1 MLDVQSLAAK
11 YAAMQHN
18 AVIRADDAALRRHIT
33 ETLRRCLPVSIV
45 TSTIVEQC
53 FCTVHALPEQ
63 ADPMHTGAIHAW
75 AGEYLL
81 ETDAAEG
88 TLLHRLHASAKRL
101 LPADRPAARDDI
113 RLVVLDA
120 LCQPGCLPPGT
131 HLAFLKHRLGL
142 NGSPRLSCEEIA
154 FRMHKP
160 LTYIHELES
169 AILTTLSATHTGGNH
184 A

>member
-11 YAAMQHN
+11 YAAMQRD
-18 AVIRADDAALRRHIT
+18 VIRTSDEAAMRRHIAD
-33 ETLRRCLPVSIV
+33 TLARCLPASIV
-45 TSTIVEQC
+45 TDDMVGRC
-53 FCTVHALPEQ
+53 FLVVHALPEQ
-63 ADPMHTGAIHAW
+63 ADPMHTGAIHNW
-75 AGEYLL
+75 AGQYLL
-81 ETDAAEG
+81 TAAAAEG

-101 LPADRPAARDDI
+101 LPADRPADRDDI

-120 LCQPGCLPPGT
+120 LYQPGCLPPET
-131 HLAFLKHRLGL
+131 HLAFLKYRLGL

-160 LTYIHELES
+160 LPYIHELES